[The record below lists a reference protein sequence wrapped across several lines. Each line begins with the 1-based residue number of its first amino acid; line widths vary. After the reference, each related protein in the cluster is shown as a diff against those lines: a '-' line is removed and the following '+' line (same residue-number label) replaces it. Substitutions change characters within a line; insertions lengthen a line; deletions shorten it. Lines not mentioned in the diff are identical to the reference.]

1 MIWIIMCV
9 CLCGMMSMICTS
21 LSLHSIRSNWCKL
34 DSSHVY
40 DMEEKKQRF
49 ESYSDWIKHISVII
63 YLILCA
69 VLCSEW
75 TKNWSNQH
83 VFRIIFKKKKNVC
96 LSVLCLYSVFLFS
109 TCCIQCVTKM
119 MFEWWNSFLIID

>member
-83 VFRIIFKKKKNVC
+83 VFRIIFKKKKMYVC
-96 LSVLCLYSVFLFS
+96 LSCVCIVFSCSQLVVFNVLPRWCLNDEIVS
-109 TCCIQCVTKM
+109 
-119 MFEWWNSFLIID
+119 